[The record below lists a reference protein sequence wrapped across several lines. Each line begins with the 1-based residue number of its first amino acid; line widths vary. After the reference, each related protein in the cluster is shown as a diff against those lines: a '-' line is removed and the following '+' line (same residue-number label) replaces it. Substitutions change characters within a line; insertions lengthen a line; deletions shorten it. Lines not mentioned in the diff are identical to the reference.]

1 MPGEGPKPRLF
12 QHWDTPNPI
21 DQFFNAN
28 WLRRYCLDETTALVA
43 FTDRMAAAAIPY
55 QVVRYEYFIA
65 SHDVQRALS
74 DFVGWPGGGQT
85 DRHLAQMNRRIGS
98 INAVYFEIEIGNTTL
113 RADAKERLASTI
125 AGDVELATEIREPM
139 WSAGSFEG
147 FVRETWSLL
156 GPAGVSDTAPG
167 VSPASRPCG
176 LRGPPS
182 AWFL

>member
-1 MPGEGPKPRLF
+1 M
-12 QHWDTPNPI
+12 
-21 DQFFNAN
+21 QFD
-28 WLRRYCLDETTALVA
+28 L
-43 FTDRMAAAAIPY
+43 AAARDPLTDSA
-55 QVVRYEYFIA
+55 VV
-65 SHDVQRALS
+65 VQL
-74 DFVGWPGGGQT
+74 G
-85 DRHLAQMNRRIGS
+85 DRRHRRIGS
-98 INAVYFEIEIGNTTL
+98 INAVYFEIEIGNVTL
-113 RADAKERLASTI
+113 RADAKERLASTT

>member
-1 MPGEGPKPRLF
+1 MAFAQARVVDCPSPEGDPYPPL
-12 QHWDTPNPI
+12 
-21 DQFFNAN
+21 
-28 WLRRYCLDETTALVA
+28 TTAFRINGQEAGSEFDPLGGGFREGREGVA
-43 FTDRMAAAAIPY
+43 FHAAA
-55 QVVRYEYFIA
+55 VVGLRFIHHRPE
-65 SHDVQRALS
+65 SITQS
-74 DFVGWPGGGQT
+74 
-85 DRHLAQMNRRIGS
+85 RIGS
-98 INAVYFEIEIGNTTL
+98 INTVYFEIEIGNVTL
-113 RADAKERLASTI
+113 RADAKERLASTT

>member
-1 MPGEGPKPRLF
+1 LSG
-12 QHWDTPNPI
+12 
-21 DQFFNAN
+21 
-28 WLRRYCLDETTALVA
+28 ALA
-43 FTDRMAAAAIPY
+43 CI
-55 QVVRYEYFIA
+55 
-65 SHDVQRALS
+65 
-74 DFVGWPGGGQT
+74 
-85 DRHLAQMNRRIGS
+85 LATRSGLARKGRPRIGS
-98 INAVYFEIEIGNTTL
+98 INTVYFEIEIGNVTL
-113 RADAKERLASTI
+113 RADAKERLASTT